1 MPSRTFLNGIIGR
14 PMVLSAFSGGSISL
28 ISFHK
33 SSGIFLIVIG
43 RCFSLLLGTAIEGI
57 PQAKCLSIFGIG
69 SKSLPQH
76 IHLYIPLSLELT
88 YSPEKGSSV
97 PFLLQISYC
106 SGVNCFF
113 HSSSAFWTTCCTILV
128 LSPHTTNTTA

>member
-69 SKSLPQH
+69 SKSFSSYNSH
-76 IHLYIPLSLELT
+76 IFAVMLLITNCRGRTLYNKIFFSLWF
-88 YSPEKGSSV
+88 G
-97 PFLLQISYC
+97 I
-106 SGVNCFF
+106 
-113 HSSSAFWTTCCTILV
+113 
-128 LSPHTTNTTA
+128 

>member
-69 SKSLPQH
+69 SKSQLQNQNA
-76 IHLYIPLSLELT
+76 INRYSNREKELINSKT
-88 YSPEKGSSV
+88 FRQ
-97 PFLLQISYC
+97 PFL
-106 SGVNCFF
+106 
-113 HSSSAFWTTCCTILV
+113 
-128 LSPHTTNTTA
+128 